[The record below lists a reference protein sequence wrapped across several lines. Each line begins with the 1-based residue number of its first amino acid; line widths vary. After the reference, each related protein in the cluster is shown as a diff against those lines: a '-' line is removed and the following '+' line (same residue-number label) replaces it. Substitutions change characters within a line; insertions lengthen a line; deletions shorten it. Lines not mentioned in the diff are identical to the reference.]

1 MSTNTE
7 IQTEVTVNQA
17 AAPART
23 ASASAF
29 AALGL
34 HPIILNSLA
43 RSGYDTPTPVQ
54 TQAIP
59 AALTGVDLLVSSHTG
74 SGKTAAFMLPS
85 LNRLTVESPVKGNGP
100 RILVLTPTRELALQ
114 VDKAAFSYGHK
125 LKRFRVACLVG
136 GMPYPLQL
144 KALQGPVDVV
154 VATPG
159 RLMDHM
165 ERGRIDFRRL
175 EVLILDEADRMLD
188 MGFIDDIEAIIA
200 KTPATRQTLLF
211 SATLDGDVG
220 VMAKKVTRDAK
231 RIQIAS
237 TPELKANI
245 EQRFMFADNMT
256 HKNKLLD
263 AILRDTD
270 IQQALVFT
278 STKRSADDLSGLLR
292 DNGFAAHALHGD
304 MNQGQRNRTLKGM
317 HDGRTRIL
325 VATDVAAR
333 GLDVAGI
340 SHVINFDAPRQAE
353 DYVHRIG
360 RTGRAGRAGIAVTL
374 VNPTERSLMRSIER
388 FTGQRAELA
397 TIAGLEPK
405 ITEERSGK
413 HPARRGAKPG
423 SYARPGTG
431 AAKPFGTKPFSGTK
445 PFPGAKPGGF
455 SKPGKTAG
463 GGFKREDRGTY
474 QSRGRTG

>member
-1 MSTNTE
+1 MTYPT
-7 IQTEVTVNQA
+7 T
-17 AAPART
+17 
-23 ASASAF
+23 F
-29 AALGL
+29 ADLGL
-34 HPIILNSLA
+34 HPVILNSLA
-43 RSGYDTPTPVQ
+43 KAGYEKPTPVQ
-54 TQAIP
+54 IESIP
-59 AALTGVDLLVSSHTG
+59 AALSGADLLVSSYTG

-85 LNRLTVESPVKGNGP
+85 LNRLTVEPTVKGNGP

-125 LKRFRVACLVG
+125 LKQFRVACLVG
-136 GMPYPLQL
+136 GMPYPVQL

-188 MGFIDDIEAIIA
+188 MGFIEDIEAIVA

-211 SATLDGDVG
+211 SATLDGVVG
-220 VMAKKVTRDAK
+220 QMARKITRDAK
-231 RIQIAS
+231 RIQIATTAES
-237 TPELKANI
+237 KADI

-304 MNQGQRNRTLKGM
+304 MNQGQRNRTLKGLR
-317 HDGRTRIL
+317 DGRTRIL

-333 GLDVAGI
+333 GIDVAGI

-374 VNPTERSLMRSIER
+374 INPTERSLMRSIER
-388 FTGQRAELA
+388 FTGQRALLS
-397 TIAGLEPK
+397 TIDGLEPK
-405 ITEERSGK
+405 ITDEK
-413 HPARRGAKPG
+413 KKVHPARRPSTHNGARNGSGKPPFGAKTPFGAKP
-423 SYARPGTG
+423 SFG
-431 AAKPFGTKPFSGTK
+431 AKAPFGSKPSFG
-445 PFPGAKPGGF
+445 GKPGF
-455 SKPGKTAG
+455 PPRDGKSFG
-463 GGFKREDRGTY
+463 GGFKREERGSF
-474 QSRGRTG
+474 QSRGRTGA

>member
-405 ITEERSGK
+405 ITEEKRK
-413 HPARRGAKPG
+413 AHPARRGAKPG
-423 SYARPGTG
+423 GYARPGTG
-431 AAKPFGTKPFSGTK
+431 AAKPFGIK